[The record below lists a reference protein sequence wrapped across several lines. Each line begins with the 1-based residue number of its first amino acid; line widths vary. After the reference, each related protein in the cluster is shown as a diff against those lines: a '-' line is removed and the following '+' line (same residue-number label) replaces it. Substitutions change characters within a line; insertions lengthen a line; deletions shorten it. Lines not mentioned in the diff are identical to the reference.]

1 MEDNKDKGKKKVAKE
16 VVEEKPKTLAQ
27 KISDI
32 NNAKFTSDREA
43 AIANRESK
51 LKQQIAASK
60 AKRGPSMASRIS
72 GLQGLRPGLG
82 QQFQ

>member
-27 KISDI
+27 EISDI
-32 NNAKFTSDREA
+32 NNAKFTSDRKA

-51 LKQQIAASK
+51 LKQQIG
-60 AKRGPSMASRIS
+60 RMPCIYYIPCRIYVFLHKIQS
-72 GLQGLRPGLG
+72 SIEEQG
-82 QQFQ
+82 Q